1 MSAFFF
7 LTPAF
12 MLRGFTFPVR
22 NMPETI
28 QWLTYLN
35 PLRYFIE
42 VLRGVFLKGTGVAI
56 LWPRLAVMGVIGVA
70 ILLVSAGRFQRRL
83 D

>member
-1 MSAFFF
+1 MSTFFF

-12 MLRGFTFPVR
+12 MLSGFTFPVR
-22 NMPETI
+22 NMPEAI
-28 QWLTYLN
+28 QWLTYSS

-42 VLRGVFLKGTGVAI
+42 VLRGVFLKGTGVEI
-56 LWPRLAVMGVIGVA
+56 LWPRLAAMGVIGVA
-70 ILLVSAGRFQRRL
+70 ILPVSAGRFQKRL